1 MLEQLNPTELATML
15 NSAPIGMLLL
25 DKEGKVSWINDSLN
39 EILGQRSQ
47 ELLGKSAHNISD
59 DLRDLF
65 KPEGEASLAATSEH
79 PAITWLT
86 TTSNLSG
93 EYQAKYFIDISTL
106 AHLINERDRLLAQVQ
121 ALSIKDDVTG
131 LLNRR
136 GIFQALEPQVS
147 RSRRYDN
154 LLSVLTI
161 QIANYKELQQQLNEK
176 ELNTLMLAMSQVLND
191 QMRWADAIGRVD
203 DDEILMVLPETEAN
217 TAQLLAD
224 KIQTRLAELFVPALA
239 DKKFEIVTRFGMA
252 QWQKGEDVA
261 LLMRRARDMM
271 ENGVEAKVAINA

>member
-1 MLEQLNPTELATML
+1 MLEQLSPSQLATML

-25 DKEGKVSWINDSLN
+25 DGDGKVCWINDSLG
-39 EILGQRSQ
+39 EILGPRSG
-47 ELLGKSAHNISD
+47 ELIGKTASTASGELH
-59 DLRDLF
+59 DLF
-65 KPEGEASLAATSEH
+65 KPEGEVSLAASSEH

-86 TTSNLSG
+86 TSSNLSAQ
-93 EYQAKYFIDISTL
+93 YQAKYFIDISTL

-161 QIANYKELQQQLNEK
+161 KISNYAELQQLLSEE

-203 DDEILMVLPETEAN
+203 DDEILMVLPETEAS

-239 DKKFEIVTRFGMA
+239 EKKFEICTRFGMA